1 MKVLKVLSDKVDC
14 CVLELFYSTQL
25 NSKLLKRFLIKSL
38 CKLIKT
44 LLFLKSFV
52 VKSPVCVCTD
62 LVMNRTRL
70 TEMAAQKVAQVWG

>member
-1 MKVLKVLSDKVDC
+1 MKVSKVLSDKVDC

-25 NSKLLKRFLIKSL
+25 KASQKIPYQELTY
-38 CKLIKT
+38 KLIKT